1 MYKSINDLHKFVGL
15 EKVKNVFLSSYSRI
29 DKLEYFFH
37 GKKSLFNDKISN
49 LASNIA
55 LKIASKKSSEIY
67 PILNAINYEKSDL
80 YFEISDSQTKAN
92 ASSINSLVL
101 KIDRKLKVLSN
112 TEVKKILKVTKSRL
126 DIDLEEKILNY
137 RNLINDY
144 LKEVGKTNFFA
155 AKFENMSTMGIEI
168 LSRRLEENYSSM
180 KLKRTEWNVEYIHLY
195 IDALFVLTKLRILF
209 LSTNIDTSEYKDSSK
224 NQLISIDDFY
234 KYDLINKSLEN
245 DLRLMNSLDINVISD
260 IWFDKNNIF
269 PKDLSEIVPM
279 SLLSSGELSMF
290 LRLFYIFEEA
300 SNNSIILIDE
310 PETHL
315 HPKWIKKYI
324 KNLMDLL
331 ENKNCHVIIATHSP
345 LIISNVPHT
354 SVIGLKKDLE
364 GTRQIN
370 FIDKTLGK
378 GYTEILEEI
387 FDLDDKDEY
396 DMKNEYEKIILE
408 SLKKNELSNA
418 LDAYSK
424 MANSDEKYKLFL
436 KIKEYKEQNGEN
448 YV

>member
-37 GKKSLFNDKISN
+37 GRKSLFNDKISN

-92 ASSINSLVL
+92 ASSISGLIL
-101 KIDRKLKVLSN
+101 KIDRKLRVLSN

-126 DIDLEEKILNY
+126 DIDFEEKISNY

-144 LKEVGKTNFFA
+144 LKELGKSNYFA
-155 AKFENMSTMGIEI
+155 TKFENMSTMGVEI
-168 LSRRLEENYSSM
+168 LTRRFEENYSSM
-180 KLKRTEWNVEYIHLY
+180 KLRSTEWNEEYIHLY

-260 IWFDKNNIF
+260 IWFDKNNIY
-269 PKDLSEIVPM
+269 PKDLTEIVPM

-354 SVIGLKKDLE
+354 SIIGLKKDLE
-364 GTRQIN
+364 GTRQVN

-418 LDAYSK
+418 LDAYAK